1 MSLESRSQQ
10 ANPPDPRVGV
20 VPRRHWAD
28 TCTDFSRRHR
38 GWLVQLWAV
47 PTATADAGT
56 NAVTA
61 ASQPLA
67 TGVPLHDVEL
77 EERGAQ
83 PAIVLHTAAPP
94 GSDAP
99 MQQLRIANPAAL
111 SVEHAAD
118 GTVTGLRI
126 DDTAGHSTLLHFRTT
141 EPPEM
146 LDGLADTEL

>member
-1 MSLESRSQQ
+1 
-10 ANPPDPRVGV
+10 V
-20 VPRRHWAD
+20 VPRRHWAE
-28 TCTDFSRRHR
+28 TCADFSRRHR

-47 PTATADAGT
+47 PTAIADASGGDGT
-56 NAVTA
+56 DALTA
-61 ASQPLA
+61 AGQPLA

-77 EERGAQ
+77 DARGAQ

-94 GSDAP
+94 GSGEP

-111 SVEHAAD
+111 SVERAAD
-118 GTVTGLRI
+118 GTVIGLRI